1 MPLFFCYANLGGAV
15 LTLPSEEEMTEI
27 ENNVYRK
34 SLDLMSEHI
43 RKVQDTVRVLINAFD
58 NFLGSQLS
66 DLESDSQ
73 KIAVMEEDADKIK
86 RELIEQLTKAAPSL
100 LYREDFLR
108 LVVMVDEIA
117 ESSQSISRLMVRM
130 AKNKWIPNSSFAE
143 GIKMMSLEVLS
154 TFEALRDAIL
164 TLIMNPRRAI
174 QLVPKVHEYE
184 ARVDE
189 IYHDLDF
196 KALTEVKQIER
207 LLIFRDLLWL
217 LEHMADNIEDASDD
231 LRVLA
236 LHRVA

>member
-1 MPLFFCYANLGGAV
+1 MS
-15 LTLPSEEEMTEI
+15 LPSEEEITEI
-27 ENNVYRK
+27 ENNVYRR
-34 SLDLMSEHI
+34 SLDLMSDHV
-43 RKVQDTVRVLINAFD
+43 RKVQDSVRVLVNAFD
-58 NFLGSQLS
+58 NFLTCQVPE
-66 DLESDSQ
+66 LESDYQ
-73 KIAVMEEDADKIK
+73 KIAVLEDDADKIK

-117 ESSQSISRLMVRM
+117 ESSQSISRLMLRL
-130 AKNKWIPNSSFAE
+130 AKNKWIPNSSLAD
-143 GIKMMSLEVLS
+143 GLRVMSVEVLA

-164 TLIMNPRRAI
+164 TLPMNPRRAI
-174 QLVPKVHEYE
+174 ESVPKVHAQE
-184 ARVDE
+184 AKVDE

-196 KALTEVKQIER
+196 NALVEVKQIER
-207 LLIFRDLLWL
+207 LLIYRDLLGL

>member
-1 MPLFFCYANLGGAV
+1 M
-15 LTLPSEEEMTEI
+15 TLPSEEETTEI

-34 SLDLMSEHI
+34 SLDLISDHV
-43 RKVQDTVRVLINAFD
+43 RKVQDSVRVLVNAFD
-58 NFLGSQLS
+58 SFLGSQLS
-66 DLESDSQ
+66 DLESDYQ
-73 KIAVMEEDADKIK
+73 KIAVLEEEADRIK
-86 RELIEQLTKAAPSL
+86 RELIEQLTKVAPSL
-100 LYREDFLR
+100 LYREDCLR

-143 GIKMMSLEVLS
+143 GFKTMSLEVLS

-164 TLIMNPRRAI
+164 ALPMNQRRAI

-184 ARVDE
+184 AKVDE

-196 KALTEVKQIER
+196 KALTEVKQIEK
-207 LLIFRDLLWL
+207 LLIFRDLLGL

-236 LHRVA
+236 LQRVA